1 MITQTMFKEFASFTA
16 VTPTTMLRGSK
27 GKCCSCYVHVF
38 AGCYEVLHQVIH
50 SKTWCSPL
58 SFRSSR
64 QDVFI
69 TKAYTVVLML

>member
-38 AGCYEVLHQVIH
+38 AGCYEVLHQ
-50 SKTWCSPL
+50 
-58 SFRSSR
+58 
-64 QDVFI
+64 
-69 TKAYTVVLML
+69 